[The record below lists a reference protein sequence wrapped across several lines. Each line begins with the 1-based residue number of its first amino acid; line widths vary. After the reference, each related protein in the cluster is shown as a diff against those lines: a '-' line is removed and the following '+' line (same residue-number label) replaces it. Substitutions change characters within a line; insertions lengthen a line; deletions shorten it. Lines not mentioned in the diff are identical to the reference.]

1 MDVAL
6 TIFRI
11 GVGVGA
17 VLVGVGIVLIA
28 LSLRPLARDARA
40 LARDARRLANLA
52 ETELTSIIGGT
63 RQLSDGA
70 EEVTKDL
77 ALRIE
82 QLKDQATEL
91 EDRVDSHPAVR
102 VAARVT
108 TAPSQGIGPV
118 QSPNAREDERIA

>member
-1 MDVAL
+1 MDVAI

-28 LSLRPLARDARA
+28 LSLRPLARDARV

-52 ETELTSIIGGT
+52 ETELTSIMGGA
-63 RQLSDGA
+63 RQLTDGA
-70 EEVTKDL
+70 EEVTRDL
-77 ALRIE
+77 AVRIE

-91 EDRVDSHPAVR
+91 EDRVLAHPAAS
-102 VAARVT
+102 VAASVT
-108 TAPSQGIGPV
+108 SASSPGIGPV
-118 QSPNAREDERIA
+118 QSPNAREDEQIA